1 MDKVLI
7 VTSTQKSRAFFAE
20 LKRTPAF
27 QNASIVESGAQARR
41 ILIEA
46 DYNIVVVNAPL
57 SDETGIELALD
68 LTRMTRAGII
78 LMIKAVHAEAVAAKA
93 EDYGVFVVAKP
104 VNRQL
109 FSQSLRIVSASRKR
123 MLNLQNE
130 NVRLQQ
136 KIQEIRMVDRAKCA
150 LIQYL
155 HMSEPDAHRYIEKQA
170 MDLRITR
177 REVAEEILKT
187 YES

>member
-1 MDKVLI
+1 
-7 VTSTQKSRAFFAE
+7 
-20 LKRTPAF
+20 
-27 QNASIVESGAQARR
+27 
-41 ILIEA
+41 
-46 DYNIVVVNAPL
+46 
-57 SDETGIELALD
+57 
-68 LTRMTRAGII
+68 
-78 LMIKAVHAEAVAAKA
+78 
-93 EDYGVFVVAKP
+93 
-104 VNRQL
+104 
-109 FSQSLRIVSASRKR
+109 